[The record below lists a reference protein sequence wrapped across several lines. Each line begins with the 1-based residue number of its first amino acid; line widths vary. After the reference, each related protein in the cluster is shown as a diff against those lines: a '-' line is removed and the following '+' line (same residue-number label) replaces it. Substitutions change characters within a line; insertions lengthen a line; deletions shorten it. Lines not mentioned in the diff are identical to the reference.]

1 MNPGTRRAPVA
12 PSVVGKPRM
21 EALSDGLY
29 AIALTLL
36 VLELKL
42 PALPANASDAAIRGA
57 LVALLPKGLV
67 WMLSFWVIVMFWLA
81 QQRLYRYV
89 AALDAT
95 LVRLELLGLAIVS
108 LLPFSTALMGEYG
121 SHVIPAAIYAG
132 HLAALALVG
141 WLRTTHLLG
150 HPSLQVL
157 EISTAA
163 VRGMRLRTTLSA
175 ACALAALALAF
186 VVPGWNMLAMLPMVL
201 AARVVPR
208 LLRQQG

>member
-1 MNPGTRRAPVA
+1 MNGKARRAPAA
-12 PSVVGKPRM
+12 PPAVGKPRL

-42 PALPANASDAAIRGA
+42 PPLPAGASDAAIRSA

-67 WMLSFWVIVMFWLA
+67 WMLSFWVIVVFWLA
-81 QQRLYRYV
+81 QQRLYRYLV
-89 AALDAT
+89 ALDAT
-95 LVRLELLGLAIVS
+95 LVRIELVGLAIVS
-108 LLPFSTALMGEYG
+108 LLPFSTALVGDWG
-121 SHVIPAAIYAG
+121 DRVTPAAIYAG
-132 HLAALALVG
+132 HLAALALVA
-141 WLRTTHLLG
+141 WLRTTHFLR

-157 EISTAA
+157 EISTGAIHA
-163 VRGMRLRTTLSA
+163 MRLRTRLFA
-175 ACALAALALAF
+175 ACASAAFVLAF

-201 AARVVPR
+201 AGRVVPR